1 MVEFGSRVDM
11 GGKND
16 KHKEMILISSRDNLL
31 GERSHSL

>member
-16 KHKEMILISSRDNLL
+16 KHKGMILISSRGNLG